1 MLQICVCCVA
11 QLTGTFEVPT
21 TKARVSWMSLNLSF
35 FFGLFKPKITFT
47 DKQMQIKTYLVSLGK
62 LRSFLNC
69 FCALIAN
76 RCYNFTSTAFII
88 FLYLCL
94 HIAESILESI
104 RLLHWTSKVY
114 ETLVNVIRETF
125 YLFFIFISTPVAAF

>member
-1 MLQICVCCVA
+1 MLLPSVSCLQSFQTVYAANLRLLCR
-11 QLTGTFEVPT
+11 TTNWYFRGTYH
-21 TKARVSWMSLNLSF
+21 KSKSILDVSKF
-35 FFGLFKPKITFT
+35 VIFFGLFKPKITFT

-69 FCALIAN
+69 FCAFIAN
-76 RCYNFTSTAFII
+76 RCYNFTSTAFIF

-104 RLLHWTSKVY
+104 RLLH
-114 ETLVNVIRETF
+114 
-125 YLFFIFISTPVAAF
+125 